1 MKNRQMLKL
10 FSLLLALSLTA
21 ALVQT
26 EAPVGAAFAA
36 GDVLQVELSE
46 EGWQET
52 TAEETGAAPEE
63 APSGENTGSLQA
75 EEPAAA
81 DTTSSPAEAEEE
93 SESTDPEETG
103 QGTGDIAK
111 EETPAA
117 GSTEE
122 AAAEATDPA
131 EAASAEST
139 EEAKTQDAQEG
150 ASQAATEEDA
160 GEGACASETDEAE
173 AQAFEA
179 LTEDV
184 SEAASEAETESAPEA
199 ASEADAEAVE
209 AAAEDAK
216 EEAAEA
222 LTEEEEGDLAD
233 TESPE
238 EEALPLPKLR
248 RALSVNALA
257 SEEEE
262 EAADTPWG
270 ADSEDPLLLAAQQ
283 PDYFELIDTSDT
295 TRTSDSEY
303 SFTITPNE
311 KSRLTYWVDPAYAD
325 RSCLVKPL
333 TYLQHEAVVPL
344 YDGGALGIVPKDDDL
359 SGHFGVWITNAGSYW
374 GTDIDVKITVRFH
387 SYTAPLTKSSSEE
400 ATIYPILLFSLR
412 RDGLL
417 GVDTEDLGC
426 TLTYEL
432 YRKNDQ
438 GEEEPIRLNMC
449 LNFGDIDGNQTYGFK
464 VESGSLHGKPQV
476 VAEGSE
482 VYARVPGSTQ
492 GDLASYWW
500 MISKWHSDYTQEPY
514 APGEVRFELENT
526 QSFSIVYGSWMAYS
540 NPELHDNRYQVNQY
554 ERLTRNFGYSVD
566 RYRYCCEM
574 IESGSFDALSLDKL
588 NVEGCGKDL
597 RRMNISY
604 FTSYSFLP
612 YDLPAP
618 KKAVTD
624 PDESHVSENTLTR
637 PWQTQIYEI
646 TQSIPKERPE
656 YRYSSFVLTD
666 VLPEGFL
673 PVTRTDT
680 SGREVPVF
688 AVENTAGTDVTQYFS
703 CTREG
708 RTVTITAGPSAL
720 KSNNFYNGR
729 FTFRFR
735 VQLTET
741 AQEDGFPDPAVNTA
755 TAKAVGK
762 AAYEAVSNEVRTH
775 LGFSLAHPTL
785 TITKKI
791 DRSMPVF
798 GSPSFLFRIEGNT
811 TGRIYHVCI
820 PIPEGETTEQKTITL
835 QGGKEGAGEQ
845 YTITELPVARYQL
858 AEILPSENTAVA
870 ADGKSCLAVVA
881 DAFGAAG
888 EVPTPMAASVTFRD
902 TLSYAAEFSHTD
914 TKINTLHGKKT
925 D

>member
-46 EGWQET
+46 DAWQET
-52 TAEETGAAPEE
+52 AAEETGAAPEE
-63 APSGENTGSLQA
+63 APSGEDTGSSQT

-81 DTTSSPAEAEEE
+81 DTMSSSAEAEEG
-93 SESTDPEETG
+93 SDITDPEENG
-103 QGTGDIAK
+103 QGTEAIAE

-122 AAAEATDPA
+122 AGAETTAPAEERAAEDTK
-131 EAASAEST
+131 
-139 EEAKTQDAQEG
+139 EEEKKEDSEEC
-150 ASQAATEEDA
+150 ASQAAAEEDA
-160 GEGACASETDEAE
+160 GEET
-173 AQAFEA
+173 
-179 LTEDV
+179 
-184 SEAASEAETESAPEA
+184 SASEAEEAGAGASEALTRDVSAAASEGETESALEA
-199 ASEADAEAVE
+199 ATE
-209 AAAEDAK
+209 AAT
-216 EEAAEA
+216 EAAEA

-238 EEALPLPKLR
+238 EEEALLLPKLR
-248 RALSVNALA
+248 RALAVNALA
-257 SEEEE
+257 SEEE

-283 PDYFELIDTSDT
+283 PDYFDLIDTSNT
-295 TRTSDSEY
+295 TKTSDSEY

-325 RSCLVKPL
+325 RSCLVKPI
-333 TYLQHEAVVPL
+333 TFLQHEAVVPL

-387 SYTAPLTKSSSEE
+387 GYTAPLTRSSSEE

-438 GEEEPIRLNMC
+438 GQEKPIRLNMC

-482 VYARVPGSTQ
+482 VYARVPGSTP

-500 MISKWHSDYTQEPY
+500 MISKWRSDYTQEPY

-540 NPELHDNRYQVNQY
+540 DPELHDNRYQVNQY

-574 IESGSFDALSLDKL
+574 IENGSFDALSLDKL

-673 PVTRTDT
+673 PVTRTDA

-735 VQLTET
+735 VQLTEA
-741 AQEDGFPDPAVNTA
+741 AQEDGFPDPAVNMA

-775 LGFSLAHPTL
+775 LGFSIAHPTL
-785 TITKKI
+785 TITKEI

-811 TGRIYHVCI
+811 TGRVYHVCI
-820 PIPEGETTEQKTITL
+820 PIPEGETTGQKTIML
-835 QGGKEGAGEQ
+835 QGGREGAGEQ

-858 AEILPSENTAVA
+858 AEILPAENTAVA

-881 DAFGAAG
+881 DAFGTAG
-888 EVPTPMAASVTFRD
+888 AVPTPMAASVTFRD